1 MRSIGVEFD
10 DLMDNDYNQ
19 GSESDLMNSEGM
31 DEDESPD
38 GKEDHLGDDEEEPR
52 KEEADDCRDDLGGV
66 DRDEIAQITDPLDF
80 LEDNA
85 AACDVFWGEEAL

>member
-1 MRSIGVEFD
+1 
-10 DLMDNDYNQ
+10 MDNDYNQ

-66 DRDEIAQITDPLDF
+66 DRDEIAQITDLFDF
-80 LEDNA
+80 LEA
-85 AACDVFWGEEAL
+85 LTVLWFTGEDRVQCVTK